1 MVKPAKEKDE
11 FDSLLERSTLRRT
24 LRVLAWINR
33 FIHNSRGH
41 AKRAGPLD
49 TEEIETAKFWWIKLI
64 QIRDTAEP
72 LSNETSSQ
80 LGLRSDARGVTVRV
94 GRIRGSH
101 LIDLPREAEFTYK
114 LVQQVHCETLHG
126 GNGLTMAAVRERYWA
141 HASVAL

>member
-1 MVKPAKEKDE
+1 MAYVVKPAKEKDE

-49 TEEIETAKFWWIKLI
+49 TEEIETAKFWWIKRI

-80 LGLRSDARGVTVRV
+80 LGLRSDARGVTVRSRGKNSRKPSNLSAPRSGIHLQV
-94 GRIRGSH
+94 GPTGS
-101 LIDLPREAEFTYK
+101 LR
-114 LVQQVHCETLHG
+114 
-126 GNGLTMAAVRERYWA
+126 N
-141 HASVAL
+141 ASWW